1 MAETKI
7 FGLTVNTDALNN
19 IPEMYKIIAGSVV
32 AGLVLLGAGY
42 YVVYPVYEEYQTL
55 FEGNET
61 LTAENISS
69 ETKLGYDANTKRYR
83 RIEDVDAEMIVLNNE
98 IKIAQQRIPTQ
109 ENLPTLL
116 YDLERF
122 VETNNRSDLL
132 DITPTAMTSVVL
144 PPSLQGSSPT
154 GLDLKQVAIATS
166 IESNYSSLISLF
178 KELERYQRAVANSN
192 LSLSPIPDKGG
203 KSALKVTLSLKAY
216 VLPEG
221 GQ

>member
-61 LTAENISS
+61 LMAENISS
-69 ETKLGYDANTKRYR
+69 ETKLGYDPNTKRYR

-109 ENLPTLL
+109 ENSYHHQHAGYLGRLKKTALSIIYLL
-116 YDLERF
+116 FRH
-122 VETNNRSDLL
+122 S
-132 DITPTAMTSVVL
+132 
-144 PPSLQGSSPT
+144 
-154 GLDLKQVAIATS
+154 
-166 IESNYSSLISLF
+166 
-178 KELERYQRAVANSN
+178 
-192 LSLSPIPDKGG
+192 
-203 KSALKVTLSLKAY
+203 
-216 VLPEG
+216 
-221 GQ
+221 